1 MYSNVSSIWY
11 SMRKAGLKSLT
22 LNNMYGPRRENNFSM
37 LLFFFNLFCSSLY
50 KTHLKTLK
58 TH

>member
-11 SMRKAGLKSLT
+11 SMRGLKSLT

-37 LLFFFNLFCSSLY
+37 LHIFFNRFCSSLY